1 MEESILRKR
10 LVAAILAIAVLM
22 MIDNVLAL
30 LQTTKTIP
38 SSGTIEPLQGKQ
50 GQIQESEVGYYTAY
64 YNPPAGQE
72 SIIRTN
78 PSTHTVED
86 FSSQAFSSNTIEI

>member
-1 MEESILRKR
+1 MRKR

-38 SSGTIEPLQGKQ
+38 SSGTIEPIQGKQ
-50 GQIQESEVGYYTAY
+50 GQIHESEVGYYKAY
-64 YNPPAGQE
+64 YIPPAGQE
-72 SIIRTN
+72 SIIGTN
-78 PSTHTVED
+78 PSTHSIGD
-86 FSSQAFSSNTIEI
+86 FSAQAFSSNTIEI